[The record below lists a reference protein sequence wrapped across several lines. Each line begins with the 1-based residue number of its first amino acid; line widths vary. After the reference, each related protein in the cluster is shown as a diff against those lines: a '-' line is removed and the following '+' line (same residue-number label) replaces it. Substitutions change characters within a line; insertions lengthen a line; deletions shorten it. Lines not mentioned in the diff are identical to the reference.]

1 MRTVLVFRQVW
12 LEMGLGQT
20 DGIQR
25 MICLH
30 REWEM
35 EYESTYKDFTGRC
48 VVIHCI
54 VMVPLCLMFSLHHM
68 WKMLIST

>member
-1 MRTVLVFRQVW
+1 MTTVLVFRQVW

-20 DGIQR
+20 DGIQQ

-30 REWEM
+30 PEWEM

-48 VVIHCI
+48 VVIH
-54 VMVPLCLMFSLHHM
+54 
-68 WKMLIST
+68 